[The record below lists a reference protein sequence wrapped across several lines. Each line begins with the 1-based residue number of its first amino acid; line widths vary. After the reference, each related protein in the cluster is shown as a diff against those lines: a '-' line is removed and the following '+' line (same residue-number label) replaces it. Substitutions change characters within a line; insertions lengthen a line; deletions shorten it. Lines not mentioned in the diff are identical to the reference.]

1 MNTVRFYAGITAV
14 FLMIAMNAGAA
25 VEPDQGSLGRFLKN
39 CAWGTVIGAGAG
51 VVSLAFENRPS
62 DHTINIARG
71 ASLGLYGGIAYGLAE
86 MNNPQKRQLQEDAF
100 AFVPRFEKGQVSG
113 LEMQGVL
120 ASF

>member
-1 MNTVRFYAGITAV
+1 MSFSAQ
-14 FLMIAMNAGAA
+14 AA
-25 VEPDQGSLGRFLKN
+25 DSGGLGRFLKN

-71 ASLGLYGGIAYGLAE
+71 ASLGLYGGIAYGFAE
-86 MNNPQKRQLQEDAF
+86 MNNADKKPMPEEAYGL
-100 AFVPRFEKGQVSG
+100 VPRIERGRLSG
-113 LEMQGVL
+113 IEFQGIV